1 MGLIIAMVSGKGGV
15 GKTTLTAGLG
25 GALARRGKKILITDG
40 DLGLRDLDLV
50 IGKENEI
57 LYDALDVWK
66 KRCRAEDAIVS
77 VSEGLDF
84 LPASQGVRWE
94 DVGRKGY
101 GRLLKKMAKQYDYVI
116 VDAPAGIG
124 RGNDAILR
132 VAQRLVIVTE
142 PVWVALRNAQRVM
155 QVCREQRQLDYALVF
170 NRINPHMS
178 VADIEEAW
186 YSLSAEMLGAVL
198 PYSEAVWQQGQ
209 AGKLCNPIADTFDS
223 LLTPLCDFCQS
234 GNAWDDT
241 TIFTQYA
248 SVMSAEQKKFEENKR
263 QKEQPRLLVR
273 QRDSRWRRLRR

>member
-209 AGKLCNPIADTFDS
+209 AGKLYNPIADTFDS

>member
-25 GALARRGKKILITDG
+25 GAMARRGKKILVTDG

-66 KRCRAEDAIVS
+66 KRCRPEDAIVS
-77 VSEGLDF
+77 VTEGLDF
-84 LPASQGVRWE
+84 LPASQSVRWE

-142 PVWVALRNAQRVM
+142 PAWVALRNAQRVM

-178 VADIEEAW
+178 VANIEEAW

-209 AGKLCNPIADTFDS
+209 AGQLYEPVTDTFDN

-234 GNAWDDT
+234 GTAWVDT
-241 TIFTQYA
+241 AIFAQYA
-248 SVMSAEQKKFEENKR
+248 SAMSAEQKKFGENKR

>member
-77 VSEGLDF
+77 VAEGLDF

-209 AGKLCNPIADTFDS
+209 AGKLYNPIADTFDS

>member
-77 VSEGLDF
+77 VAEGLDF

-209 AGKLCNPIADTFDS
+209 AGKLYNPITDTFDN

>member
-77 VSEGLDF
+77 VAEGLDF

-209 AGKLCNPIADTFDS
+209 AGKLYNPIVDTFDN

>member
-15 GKTTLTAGLG
+15 GKTTLTAGVG

-77 VSEGLDF
+77 VAEGLDF

-209 AGKLCNPIADTFDS
+209 AGKLYNPIDDTFDN

>member
-57 LYDALDVWK
+57 LYDVLDVWK

-101 GRLLKKMAKQYDYVI
+101 GRLLKKNGETI
-116 VDAPAGIG
+116 
-124 RGNDAILR
+124 R
-132 VAQRLVIVTE
+132 
-142 PVWVALRNAQRVM
+142 
-155 QVCREQRQLDYALVF
+155 
-170 NRINPHMS
+170 
-178 VADIEEAW
+178 
-186 YSLSAEMLGAVL
+186 
-198 PYSEAVWQQGQ
+198 
-209 AGKLCNPIADTFDS
+209 
-223 LLTPLCDFCQS
+223 LCDCRCT
-234 GNAWDDT
+234 GR
-241 TIFTQYA
+241 Y
-248 SVMSAEQKKFEENKR
+248 R
-263 QKEQPRLLVR
+263 
-273 QRDSRWRRLRR
+273 SR

>member
-132 VAQRLVIVTE
+132 VAQRLVIATE

-209 AGKLCNPIADTFDS
+209 AGKLYNPIADTFDS

>member
-209 AGKLCNPIADTFDS
+209 AGKLYNPIADTFDN

-248 SVMSAEQKKFEENKR
+248 SVMSVEQKKFEENKR
-263 QKEQPRLLVR
+263 QKEEPRLLVR

>member
-15 GKTTLTAGLG
+15 GKTTLTAGVG

-77 VSEGLDF
+77 VAEGLDF
-84 LPASQGVRWE
+84 LSASQGVRWE

-209 AGKLCNPIADTFDS
+209 AGKLYNPIADTFDN
-223 LLTPLCDFCQS
+223 LLTPLSDFCQS

>member
-15 GKTTLTAGLG
+15 GKTTLTAGVG

-198 PYSEAVWQQGQ
+198 PYSEVVWQQGQ
-209 AGKLCNPIADTFDS
+209 AGKLYNPIADTFDS

-248 SVMSAEQKKFEENKR
+248 SVVSAEQKKFEENKR

>member
-77 VSEGLDF
+77 VAERLDF

-155 QVCREQRQLDYALVF
+155 QVCREQRQFDYALVF
-170 NRINPHMS
+170 NRINPRMS

-209 AGKLCNPIADTFDS
+209 AGKLYNPIAGTFDN